1 MDIMKII
8 NDDEFIF
15 FLRWLVDDHNWTGS
29 EIISIVERPSGY
41 QKHYDEYLD
50 YKKEEETNGL

>member
-15 FLRWLVDDHNWTGS
+15 FLRWLADWHNWTGS
-29 EIISIVERPSGY
+29 EIISVVERPSGY
-41 QKHYDEYLD
+41 QQHYDEYLE
-50 YKKEEETNGL
+50 YKKEEEL